1 MCCNWCTEFPANQSR
16 INADLKTV
24 FEMRTY
30 ILRTLARRVARPYIY
45 NELPGWGRLI
55 NSVVV
60 KGERLWRG
68 QRETIVDKRTGYKLD
83 LDLSWW
89 ADRMTFFLGRWYDL
103 ATQLTVD
110 RHVKPG
116 DVVIDVGANRG
127 MFALYAA
134 KRAGPGGRVICFE
147 PNPACIALL
156 EQTIRTNQIANI
168 EIRNA
173 GLADEAGILDLIVPA
188 IDSGMATFANYGPE
202 VIKIAIPCPVLVG
215 DDALRYITPNFI
227 KVDVEGFEPKVIRGL
242 ASTIRR
248 HRPLIYTEMVQ
259 SHLERAGSSARE
271 LIDILSDLG
280 YIGYRVSHRSRR
292 QTECSY
298 EELGDPIVDCDVLWT
313 PKLSLL
319 AGRD

>member
-1 MCCNWCTEFPANQSR
+1 
-16 INADLKTV
+16 
-24 FEMRTY
+24 MRTY
-30 ILRTLARRVARPYIY
+30 ILRILARRVARPYIY

-60 KGERLWRG
+60 KGEHLWRG
-68 QRETIVDKRTGYKLD
+68 RRETVVDKRTGYQLD

-110 RHVKPG
+110 RHVKLG

-134 KRAGPGGRVICFE
+134 KSVGPRGLVICFE

-156 EQTIRTNQIANI
+156 EQTIRANQITNI
-168 EIRNA
+168 DIRNA
-173 GLADEAGILDLIVPA
+173 GLADEPGVLDLIVPDV
-188 IDSGMATFANYGPE
+188 DSGMATFANYGPE
-202 VIKIAIPCPVLVG
+202 VGKIAIRCPVLVG
-215 DDALRYITPNFI
+215 DEALRDITPNFI
-227 KVDVEGFEPKVIRGL
+227 KIDVEGFEPRVIKGL

-259 SHLERAGSSARE
+259 SHLERAGSSAKE
-271 LIDILSDLG
+271 LIDLLSAMR
-280 YIGYRVSHRSRR
+280 YIGYRVSHHSRR

-298 EELGDPIVDCDVLWT
+298 EELVDPIVDCDVLWIPT
-313 PKLSLL
+313 S
-319 AGRD
+319 